1 MNDEMI
7 EREEAGATEPA
18 GEGVPDAAGAG
29 YSGGDAPAP
38 SGGTD
43 DGAPESGAGEPV
55 PAPAP
60 DPAVTDAAETGDV
73 TVPETEPDVPP
84 ARTPEQAALPA
95 AEPQTEPPAEPDQV
109 PGEDTVT
116 QDAQVRA
123 LREVYPDFDMEREMM
138 DRTFRELY
146 TGAVRPTLRQV
157 YEICHRETLQAQA
170 AEAAAS
176 AAADRA
182 EQNLLAHIRAR
193 GQRPQENGL
202 SDTGAVQ
209 AHPNV
214 ERLTRSERAALARKA
229 EQGEHI
235 RL

>member
-7 EREEAGATEPA
+7 EREEAGTTEPA

-29 YSGGDAPAP
+29 YTGGDAPAP
-38 SGGTD
+38 SAGTD

-60 DPAVTDAAETGDV
+60 DPAVTSGAETGDV
-73 TVPETEPDVPP
+73 TDPETEPDVPP
-84 ARTPEQAALPA
+84 ARTP
-95 AEPQTEPPAEPDQV
+95 AEPREPDQV

-146 TGAVRPTLRQV
+146 TGAARPTLRQV

-182 EQNLLAHIRAR
+182 EQKLLAHIRAR

-214 ERLTRSERAALARKA
+214 DRLTRSERAALARKA